1 MAGWLDGDGWIGMD
15 GWMGMD
21 GLGWVDGDG
30 WMEMMA
36 GWLDGW
42 MDGWTDGGM
51 DGCVLAYVRKDVY
64 VCSVRIVTGVH
75 IGSCTSDVYAPD
87 PVCAHVPVWRYT
99 LSLYIYM

>member
-1 MAGWLDGDGWIGMD
+1 
-15 GWMGMD
+15 
-21 GLGWVDGDG
+21 
-30 WMEMMA
+30 
-36 GWLDGW
+36 
-42 MDGWTDGGM
+42 M

-99 LSLYIYM
+99 LSLYIYIYM